1 MMERITEASPR
12 LTARIAGVFYLLNI
26 VTAPIAFYGSSR
38 PGLAFAAGIAA
49 TASYV
54 AVTVLFYYLFRPVNR
69 RLSLVAALFSLA
81 GCAVGELGARHL
93 AAIPINPLV
102 FFGCYCL
109 LIGYLILRSTFL
121 PRILGAPMVI
131 AGLGWL
137 TFVSPRLA
145 HYLSPY
151 VYYPG
156 GIGEG
161 LLTLWLVAMGV
172 NAERWKEQAGAAGQ
186 GTGGET
192 AGVTGLARGG

>member
-1 MMERITEASPR
+1 MDRITEASPR
-12 LTARIAGVFYLLNI
+12 LIARIAGVFYLLNI
-26 VTAPIAFYGSSR
+26 ATAPIAYYGSSR
-38 PGLAFAAGIAA
+38 PRLAFAASIAA

-69 RLSLVAALFSLA
+69 NLSMAAALFSLA

-93 AAIPINPLV
+93 VAFPINPLV
-102 FFGCYCL
+102 FFGLYCL
-109 LIGYLILRSTFL
+109 LIGYLILRSTYL
-121 PRILGAPMVI
+121 PRILGALMVI

-145 HYLSPY
+145 HFLSPY

-161 LLTLWLVAMGV
+161 LLTLWLIAMGV
-172 NAERWKEQAGAAGQ
+172 NEERWKEQ
-186 GTGGET
+186 

>member
-1 MMERITEASPR
+1 MERITESSPR

-26 VTAPIAFYGSSR
+26 ATAPIAFYGSSR
-38 PGLAFAAGIAA
+38 PRLAFAASIAA

-69 RLSLVAALFSLA
+69 NLSLVAALFSLA

-102 FFGCYCL
+102 FFGFYCL
-109 LIGYLILRSTFL
+109 LIGYLILISTFL
-121 PRILGAPMVI
+121 PRILGALMAI
-131 AGLGWL
+131 AGLAWL

-145 HYLSPY
+145 DSLSPY

-161 LLTLWLVAMGV
+161 LLTLWLLAMGV
-172 NAERWKEQAGAAGQ
+172 NAERWKEQAG
-186 GTGGET
+186 
-192 AGVTGLARGG
+192 VTGLARGG